1 MRRKAIEAL
10 LIIICFILQC
20 TVFQALSLAGIVPN
34 LLLIVT
40 SSLGFMR
47 GEKEG
52 MAVGFLFRSSDGYFL
67 RSAVWLLQSS
77 VHVPGIRKRP
87 VSSDVLR

>member
-47 GEKEG
+47 GEKR
-52 MAVGFLFRSSDGYFL
+52 A
-67 RSAVWLLQSS
+67 W
-77 VHVPGIRKRP
+77 P
-87 VSSDVLR
+87 